1 VRSARAAYFPNINLL
16 GFVGAQSLGLANLT
30 GVGSET
36 GQGQAAINLPLF
48 SGGALAGNY
57 RTARGGYDEAV
68 AQYDATLV
76 QAVREVADAAAGQR
90 ALAIELAAAQQAV
103 DRSEAAWNLAKRRY
117 AGGLSPY
124 LAVLS
129 AEDALLRNRQLL
141 ADCQGRVLSV
151 QVDLI
156 RALGGGFKA

>member
-1 VRSARAAYFPNINLL
+1 M
-16 GFVGAQSLGLANLT
+16 Q
-30 GVGSET
+30 
-36 GQGQAAINLPLF
+36 
-48 SGGALAGNY
+48 
-57 RTARGGYDEAV
+57 
-68 AQYDATLV
+68 
-76 QAVREVADAAAGQR
+76 
-90 ALAIELAAAQQAV
+90 QQAV